1 VKCEHLFISIEKNK
15 FTKPKFMKNYQ
26 KMEREDFIKFFRDAD
41 QLNKLTA
48 DDRVEIFA
56 TILTGSSDFTV
67 ELLNEILC
75 DYSVGGIE
83 VVNSLDLKE

>member
-1 VKCEHLFISIEKNK
+1 
-15 FTKPKFMKNYQ
+15 MKNNL
-26 KMEREDFIKFFRDAD
+26 KMEREDFMEFFRDTD

-48 DDRVEIFA
+48 DDRVEIFE

-67 ELLNEILC
+67 ELLKGILS

-83 VVNSLDLKE
+83 VVEIMDRLKEI